1 MIRVWLSHER
11 ALKIHDLYLLFWR
24 AVREE
29 FLCSN
34 TRYLSYHS
42 ERKCPR
48 NIHWEM
54 FCPPHA
60 LVEDDDRL
68 QVVVDGDTEAVQV
81 TGEKLGTI
89 CRFSKTEIARD

>member
-1 MIRVWLSHER
+1 
-11 ALKIHDLYLLFWR
+11 
-24 AVREE
+24 
-29 FLCSN
+29 
-34 TRYLSYHS
+34 
-42 ERKCPR
+42 
-48 NIHWEM
+48 M

-68 QVVVDGDTEAVQV
+68 QVVVDGDTEAVQG